1 MLSFG
6 AFAFAAPWILLGLL
20 SLPVIWWL
28 LRITPP
34 APRLVR
40 FPAIRLLFRLPE
52 KEDTPVHTPLWLLA
66 LRLLTAALV
75 IIALA
80 HPLHN
85 PTAGAA
91 RSGPILLVI
100 DNGWAAAQNWQA
112 RIGYLADLLDRAERE
127 RRNLIVLA
135 TAPTASGAA
144 PAPTK
149 LLRAAQARQV
159 VQAIR
164 PLPWR
169 SEPKTAAAAIAT
181 LTLKDA
187 AVVWLNDGLESAGAK
202 TLAAALAKVG
212 PVTLV
217 TDQAGALP
225 LLLRPPK
232 AQGGKLVTR
241 IERAGS
247 TGVRLVRIRALD
259 DKGVVLANVP
269 AQIPDGKRAADAV
282 IELPA
287 ELRNRVVRLDLAGQ
301 RTAAAVVLV
310 DERWRRR
317 PVGIVAQRTIAS
329 GQPLLSELYYLERA
343 LAPYA
348 ELRRGPTKALLER
361 PIAVMILPDGATISA
376 DDRLRLVK
384 WVQAGGLLLRFAGA
398 NLAEGDDAL
407 VPVKLRRG
415 DRSVGGAMTWAKPL
429 GLAEFA
435 AGSPFAGLSV
445 PADVRVNRQVLAE
458 PAAELAAKTWARL
471 SDGTPLVTAE
481 RRGKGWLALIHTS
494 ANPEWSNLALSGLF
508 VQMLR
513 RMVALSQGIAG
524 ADASV
529 NLPPRRT
536 LDGFGRPVRPPATAL
551 AIAAS
556 AFAKTRPGPR
566 HPPGLYG
573 TETIRRSLNLA
584 PSIAALRALASVPQG
599 ATRSFYAD
607 ARQTDFKP
615 WLLAAALLLLIVDT
629 VIGLAMR
636 GLLPLPGRAA
646 AVGAATTVGA
656 AALVLPLLFAA
667 PEARAQGGSIDDQFA
682 IKATSK
688 TRLAY
693 IKTGNAETDQ
703 VSLAAMRGLGAILRR
718 RTSVEPGD
726 PMAIDP
732 ESDELSLFP
741 MLYWPIVPGQTP
753 PSEQAAARLNHFMR
767 GGGIL
772 LIDLRDPGGS
782 GSFDTIA
789 LRRALGGVRIPPLAP
804 VPRDHVLTKSFYL
817 LQQFPGRWAGGTV
830 WVQRGKRKVND
841 GVSQVVVGSNDWAG
855 AWAVDAALR
864 PMFPVNPGGSL
875 QREHAFRTGI
885 NIVMYALTGN
895 YKADQVHLPTIMR
908 RLGQ

>member
-1 MLSFG
+1 MLSLG
-6 AFAFAAPWILLGLL
+6 AFAFASPWILWGLL

-34 APRLVR
+34 APKLVR
-40 FPAIRLLFRLPE
+40 FPAIRLLFRLPQ
-52 KEDTPVHTPLWLLA
+52 KEDTPVHTPLWLLL
-66 LRLLTAALV
+66 LRLLVAALV
-75 IIALA
+75 IVALA

-85 PTAGAA
+85 PTAGAT
-91 RSGPILLVI
+91 RSGPILLVV
-100 DNGWAAAQNWQA
+100 DNGWAAAQNWQS
-112 RIGYLADLLDRAERE
+112 RIGYLADFLDRAERE
-127 RRNLIVLA
+127 RRSIVVLA
-135 TAPTASGAA
+135 TAPAVSGEA
-144 PAPTK
+144 PAPTT
-149 LLRAAQARQV
+149 LLRAAQARQIV
-159 VQAIR
+159 RAIR
-164 PLPWR
+164 PAPWK
-169 SEPKTAAAAIAT
+169 SEPKAAAAAIGT
-181 LTLKDA
+181 LSLKDA
-187 AVVWLNDGLESAGAK
+187 SVVWLNEGLESADAK
-202 TLAAALAKVG
+202 ALGAALAKVG

-225 LLLRPPK
+225 LVLRPPK
-232 AQGGKLVTR
+232 PQGGKLVAR
-241 IERAGS
+241 IERVGS
-247 TGVRLVRIRALD
+247 SGARLVRIRALD
-259 DKGVVLANVP
+259 DKGIVLANVP
-269 AQIPDGKRAADAV
+269 AQIPDGKRFADAV

-301 RTAAAVVLV
+301 RTAAGVVLV

-343 LAPYA
+343 LGPYA
-348 ELRRGPTKALLER
+348 ELRRGPTRELLDR
-361 PIAVMILPDGATISA
+361 PIAVVILPDGATISA
-376 DDRLRLVK
+376 DDRLRLEK

-435 AGSPFAGLSV
+435 AGSPFAGLAV
-445 PADVRVNRQVLAE
+445 PTDVRVSRQVLAE
-458 PAAELAAKTWARL
+458 PSADLAAKTWARL
-471 SDGTPLVTAE
+471 ADGTPLVTAE
-481 RRGKGWLALIHTS
+481 RRGKGWLTLIHTS

-508 VQMLR
+508 VEMLR

-524 ADASV
+524 ADARV

-536 LDGFGRPVRPPATAL
+536 LDGFGRPVRPPATA
-551 AIAAS
+551 APIAAA
-556 AFAKTRPGPR
+556 AFAKTVPGPR

-573 TETIRRSLNLA
+573 TETIRRSLNLS
-584 PSIAALRALASVPQG
+584 PSIARLRAFASVPQG
-599 ATRSFYAD
+599 ATQSFYKD

-615 WLLAAALLLLIVDT
+615 WLLAAALLLLILDT
-629 VIGLAMR
+629 IIGLLMR

-646 AVGAATTVGA
+646 TTGTVAVLA
-656 AALVLPLLFAA
+656 AAFAVPLLVAA
-667 PEARAQGGSIDDQFA
+667 PNAKAQDGSLDDQFA

-693 IKTGNAETDQ
+693 IRTGNAETDQ

-732 ESDELSLFP
+732 ESDELALFP
-741 MLYWPIVPGQTP
+741 MLYWPIVPGQAP
-753 PSEQAAARLNHFMR
+753 PSEQAAARLNRFMR
-767 GGGIL
+767 SGGIL
-772 LIDLRDPGGS
+772 LIDLRDPAGQ

-789 LRRALGGVRIPPLAP
+789 LRRALGGVRIPALAP
-804 VPRDHVLTKSFYL
+804 VPRGHVLTKSFYL

-830 WVQRGKRKVND
+830 WVQRGNRKVND
-841 GVSQVVVGSNDWAG
+841 GVSPVIVGSNDWAG

-864 PMFPVNPGGSL
+864 PMFPVVPGGSI

-885 NIVMYALTGN
+885 NIVMFALTGN

>member
-1 MLSFG
+1 MLSLG
-6 AFAFAAPWILLGLL
+6 AFAFATPWILWGLL

-34 APRLVR
+34 APKLVR
-40 FPAIRLLFRLPE
+40 FPAIRLLFRLPQ
-52 KEDTPVHTPLWLLA
+52 KEDTPVHTPIWLLV
-66 LRLLTAALV
+66 LRLLIAALV
-75 IIALA
+75 IVALA

-85 PTAGAA
+85 PTAGAT

-100 DNGWAAAQNWQA
+100 DNGWAAAQNWQS
-112 RIGYLADLLDRAERE
+112 RVGYLSDLLDRAERE
-127 RRNLIVLA
+127 RRNLVVLA
-135 TAPTASGAA
+135 TAPAVSGEA
-144 PAPTK
+144 PAATK
-149 LLRAAQARQV
+149 LLRAAQARQIIR
-159 VQAIR
+159 AIR
-164 PLPWR
+164 PAPWK
-169 SEPKTAAAAIAT
+169 SEPKTAAAAVGR
-181 LTLKDA
+181 LSLKDA
-187 AVVWLNDGLESAGAK
+187 SVIWLNDGLESDGAK
-202 TLAAALAKVG
+202 TLADALAKVG

-217 TDQAGALP
+217 TDQAGSMP
-225 LLLRPPK
+225 LLLRPPRPE
-232 AQGGKLVTR
+232 GGKLVAR
-241 IERAGS
+241 IERVDS
-247 TGVRLVRIRALD
+247 TGARLVRIRALD
-259 DKGVVLANVP
+259 DKGAALANVP
-269 AQIPDGKRAADAV
+269 AQIPAGKRVADAV

-301 RTAAAVVLV
+301 RTAAGVVLV

-343 LAPYA
+343 LGPYA
-348 ELRRGPTKALLER
+348 ELRRGPTTELLDR
-361 PIAVMILPDGATISA
+361 PLAVMILPDGATISGE
-376 DDRLRLVK
+376 DRLRLER

-429 GLAEFA
+429 GLSDFA
-435 AGSPFAGLSV
+435 ANSPFSGLTV
-445 PADVRVNRQVLAE
+445 PTDVRVSRQVLAE
-458 PAAELAAKTWARL
+458 PSADLAAKTWARL
-471 SDGTPLVTAE
+471 ADGTPLVTAE

-513 RMVALSQGIAG
+513 RMVALSQGVAG
-524 ADASV
+524 ADAAI

-536 LDGFGRPVRPPATAL
+536 LDGFGRPVRPPATAV

-556 AFAKTRPGPR
+556 AFAKTVPGPR

-573 TETIRRSLNLA
+573 TETIRRSLNLS
-584 PSIAALRALASVPQG
+584 PSIQRLRAFASVPQG
-599 ATRSFYAD
+599 ATRSFFKD

-615 WLLAAALLLLIVDT
+615 WLLAAALLLLIIDT

-636 GLLPLPGRAA
+636 GLLPIPG
-646 AVGAATTVGA
+646 GATATVIA
-656 AALVLPLLFAA
+656 AALAVPLLVAG
-667 PEARAQGGSIDDQFA
+667 PDARAQDGSLDDAFA
-682 IKATSK
+682 IKATEK

-693 IKTGNAETDQ
+693 IKTGNPETDQ
-703 VSLAAMRGLGAILRR
+703 VSLAAMRGLGSILRR

-726 PMAIDP
+726 PMGIDP
-732 ESDELSLFP
+732 ETDELSLFP
-741 MLYWPIVPGQTP
+741 MLYWPIVPGQEP
-753 PSEQAAARLNHFMR
+753 PSEQAAAKLNRFMR

-772 LIDLRDPGGS
+772 LIDLRDPGGQ
-782 GSFDTIA
+782 GNFDTIA
-789 LRRALGGVRIPPLAP
+789 LRRALGDVRIPSLAP

-830 WVQRGKRKVND
+830 WVQTGNRKVND
-841 GVSQVVVGSNDWAG
+841 GVSQVIVGSNDWAG

-864 PMFPVNPGGSL
+864 PMFPVVPGGSV

-885 NIVMYALTGN
+885 NIVMFALTGN